1 MTYLIPHL
9 EINVNG
15 AWRDLT
21 SHADL
26 CALAGASVQW
36 GTSEV
41 GRQPDPSVMTFTLRD
56 LRGEL
61 AANPT
66 WLTGRGVRLWFG
78 PGHTVVFNG
87 LIATGLTVKPLRDG
101 WQIQCT
107 ATSLMVL
114 WKRLRDEGPTSDLS
128 NNIKGLLHWNV
139 PPADRVAEMNRRATA
154 IGAPTIVDD
163 MPFGISSRNCIMPQ
177 LKGEYPSQLTLLH
190 ASFMDYSLPMWFEH
204 PDDNSLRALRV
215 GKGALVCL
223 DARATA
229 CVYVQAERKAYK
241 PLPASYVR
249 SAREFRL
256 LPPYTGVTFKFKTMR
271 TEGHKDQS
279 DKITY
284 TANVEDVE
292 NTVKSDTLPKEIRD
306 NVKNIVVDSDL
317 LFGHSASAPID
328 YTTWTPYTADANELR
343 TLIDNIASRLTPTG
357 VTFDTDDDMPETY
370 LSSLMQPVPRTGVL
384 FEGTNLPFD
393 AAGPYAIIGGTLTID
408 ARGGTVHISHDVN
421 LTPVASPID
430 STTTWAQIPSAWTAA
445 YLTAEATI
453 GHLCRTTSFLTT
465 NAQ

>member
-87 LIATGLTVKPLRDG
+87 LIAAGLTVKPLRDG

-139 PPADRVAEMNRRATA
+139 TPADRVAEMNRRATA

-190 ASFMDYSLPMWFEH
+190 DSFMDYSLPLWYEH

-215 GKGALVCL
+215 GAGALVCL

-229 CVYVQAERKAYK
+229 CVYVMSEGKAYK
-241 PLPASYVR
+241 PLDAAYAR
-249 SAREFRL
+249 SAREFQL
-256 LPPYTGVTFKFKTMR
+256 LPPYTGVTVKFKTMR
-271 TEGHKDQS
+271 TEGRRNQND
-279 DKITY
+279 TVEF
-284 TANVEDVE
+284 TASVSDVE
-292 NTVKSDTLPKEIRD
+292 VNVKSDTLPQEIRD
-306 NVKNIVVDSDL
+306 NVKNLVVDSDL
-317 LFGHSASAPID
+317 LYGHSASAPID
-328 YTTWTPYTADANELR
+328 YTTWSPFTADETALK
-343 TLIDNIASRLTPTG
+343 TLIDNIATRLTPSGITL
-357 VTFDTDDDMPETY
+357 DADDMPE
-370 LSSLMQPVPRTGVL
+370 SLQPKYMQPRPLAAIMFADTK
-384 FEGTNLPFD
+384 LPFD
-393 AAGPYAIIGGTLTID
+393 AIGPYAMIGGTLSID
-408 ARGGTVHISHDVN
+408 ARHERIHVRHDIT
-421 LTPVASPID
+421 LTPISTPLSA
-430 STTTWAQIPSAWTAA
+430 TTTWAQIPSAWTAA